1 MGCNLTSL
9 IPDIRR
15 LVRLALTAI
24 VIAGFLA
31 LVGLAQGNE
40 DTGDAVAIFNQA
52 QNAHEKGD
60 LPTAINL
67 YEKAL
72 KILPEFPEAEYQ
84 RGTAL
89 LALGKT
95 DDAEKGF
102 RRSVE
107 LRPDWTLALTSL
119 GSLLVQ
125 KEKYADAESIL
136 SKAIEL
142 EPQNPPALVAMTDLR
157 LRTKASQNVL
167 KDLLTKIAILTSKA
181 KPTAALW
188 SAKAA
193 LETSLGKTDLAK
205 SSLQSAIAIDPN
217 LSSALFQIAD
227 IALTEG
233 DIERARNIAA
243 IIEKTGQGKD
253 ELIILK
259 AVIYAHENNA
269 DEAVKQLDSIS
280 RPNAAAIDLR
290 NRIVASRTTN
300 PAELEKQLAVDSK
313 NPILLGKL
321 CSLFRKDDPAKALDY
336 CRRASEA
343 EPDNVGHAVGFAAA
357 LVQAKQ
363 FDAAVAL
370 LRKII
375 KIVPENWTAHA
386 NLGTALFQLKNY
398 PEAKAEFEWLTAKQP
413 REAGAYY
420 FLALSH
426 DQLSEYL
433 DAMANYQQY
442 LRLADPVENK
452 LDIEKVNLRL
462 PQLQRLIKE
471 GKGKKNE

>member
-1 MGCNLTSL
+1 MNCNSTPL
-9 IPDIRR
+9 IQEIKRS
-15 LVRLALTAI
+15 VHLALAVI
-24 VIAGFLA
+24 VVAGFSTMVCLS
-31 LVGLAQGNE
+31 QGNE
-40 DTGDAVAIFNQA
+40 VIGDAFAIFNQA
-52 QNAHEKGD
+52 QDAHEKGD

-89 LALGKT
+89 LALGRA

-107 LRPDWTLALTSL
+107 FRPDWTLALASL
-119 GSLLVQ
+119 GSLLVER
-125 KEKYADAESIL
+125 EKYIDAESIL
-136 SKAIEL
+136 SKVIEL
-142 EPQNPPALVAMTDLR
+142 EPQNPPALIAMTDLR
-157 LRTKASQNVL
+157 LRTKASRNVL
-167 KDLLTKIAILTSKA
+167 QDLLTKIAILTSKA
-181 KPTAALW
+181 NPTAALW

-193 LETSLGKTDLAK
+193 LETSLGKTDIAK

-217 LSSALFQIAD
+217 IRSALFQIAH

-243 IIEKTGQGKD
+243 IIEKNGQGKD

-259 AVIYAHENNA
+259 ATIYAHENNS
-269 DEAVKQLDSIS
+269 DEAEKQLDSIS
-280 RPNAAAIDLR
+280 RPNAAAADLR
-290 NRIVASRTTN
+290 NRIIASRTTN
-300 PAELEKQLAVDSK
+300 PAELEKQLVADSK
-313 NPILLGKL
+313 NPVLLGKL
-321 CSLFRKDDPAKALDY
+321 CSLFRKVDPTKALAY
-336 CRRASEA
+336 CRQASEA
-343 EPDNVGHAVGFAAA
+343 EPGNIDHAIGFAAA

-386 NLGTALFQLKNY
+386 NLGTALFQLKHY
-398 PEAKAEFEWLTAKQP
+398 PEAKIEFEWLTAQQP
-413 REAGAYY
+413 RVAGAYY

-452 LDIEKVNLRL
+452 LDIEKVNLHL
-462 PQLQRLIKE
+462 QPLQRMIRE
-471 GKGKKNE
+471 GKGKKNP